1 MRAIS
6 STSQEGYHAVGRGQ
20 ARRGTRRKS
29 GTLPPADG
37 VIGLRQVDEMALRP
51 DEGGAFPSAPPTC
64 ARHGAVAAVQA
75 FTADCR
81 ACGHKMSLPDRGG
94 DPRGTSYAAPV
105 SVQLPAAPALAHTAP
120 DYASPVSTSGPLP
133 GSTIRTRTASRAVVG
148 GRCSMDG
155 PARRHECEDRQGRRH
170 QKGTTVPRTGPP
182 PGGQPCPRSPRVRP
196 PDCSRRRR

>member
-1 MRAIS
+1 
-6 STSQEGYHAVGRGQ
+6 
-20 ARRGTRRKS
+20 
-29 GTLPPADG
+29 
-37 VIGLRQVDEMALRP
+37 MALRP

-81 ACGHKMSLPDRGG
+81 ACGHKMSLHDRGG

-155 PARRHECEDRQGRRH
+155 QHGAPS
-170 QKGTTVPRTGPP
+170 VRTGRA
-182 PGGQPCPRSPRVRP
+182 GGTRKAPPCPAPAPPRRTALPKVAP
-196 PDCSRRRR
+196 GATA